1 MKKFSISNKL
11 KIASVMLA
19 VIAVFA
25 VSPTL
30 AWLSA
35 TTTPVV
41 NYFSGGAIALT
52 LDEAPVDTDGQA
64 TGGARVQENH
74 YKYMAGAELDK
85 DPTVTVL
92 ANSEDCYVYVCA
104 DNELPSSLFSININT
119 TAWTLVSTSG
129 TMTIYRYATSVE
141 SQASDQVLTPV
152 FTKVTVSESLTSD
165 DITELGTKTLTVT
178 AFAIQTASLTTDE
191 ADGLA
196 EAYFYDGADIASVEA
211 DVVETEEDTDGA
223 DETEKNESVDVS
235 VASESEEPASEE
247 NTVQGSVA
255 ESTSKEEESTGQE
268 SAVDDTSEETGS
280 AEGDTS
286 GETGSSSAAADTE
299 SGTEIKTEVE
309 AE

>member
-35 TTTPVV
+35 TTDPVV

-52 LDEAPVDTDGQA
+52 LDEAPVDTDGKA
-64 TGGARVQENH
+64 IDGDRVQENH

-92 ANSEDCYVYVCA
+92 ANSEDCYVYVCV
-104 DNELPSSLFSININT
+104 DNELPGDLFSIDINT

-129 TMTIYRYATSVE
+129 NMTIYRYATAVE
-141 SQASDQVLTPV
+141 SSTSDQALTPV
-152 FTKVTVSESLTSD
+152 FTKVTVSENLTSD

-191 ADGLA
+191 ADALA
-196 EAYFYDGADIASVEA
+196 QAYFYSGV
-211 DVVETEEDTDGA
+211 DVTSLEA
-223 DETEKNESVDVS
+223 DETE
-235 VASESEEPASEE
+235 SEQEEEA
-247 NTVQGSVA
+247 A
-255 ESTSKEEESTGQE
+255 ETQDTEEESSIAENASNAEDAAGLDE
-268 SAVDDTSEETGS
+268 SE
-280 AEGDTS
+280 
-286 GETGSSSAAADTE
+286 
-299 SGTEIKTEVE
+299 
-309 AE
+309 